1 MAESTAIDK
10 SSVVTVTNPKTD
22 AVAREKLTTAR
33 IGLLLKAPFFGQ
45 LATRMTLTNADAW
58 CGTAAT
64 DGRKFYYNSEFV
76 DKMPLKQLEFLV
88 GHEILHAVYDHM
100 GRRGDRQPRLSNIAA
115 DYCVN
120 QDLIEQR
127 IGEKISV
134 CPILFDNK
142 FKDMSY
148 EEVYDYLYQNAKKIN
163 IDQLEQMIL
172 DDHLEEE
179 DENGNGGSGDDGD
192 EQGGKRP
199 RLSKEERDAIK
210 DEIKGAVIAAAQ
222 SAGAGNLPSGVK
234 RLLRDLTE
242 PVIGWKEL
250 LQQQIQSK
258 QAESDPYTDQISDME
273 HQALQTV
280 SYDHLNDLTR
290 VQDHQEF
297 LLKLLTSKD
306 SFVRKKIIDQNLSYL
321 NARLTWY
328 LDRIGLPHTVKFQND
343 LSVSIEELGRELDF
357 DNLSRGERNRLI
369 LSMSWAFRDVWESLY
384 SPINILFIDEMIDSG
399 LDTQGVENALALLKK
414 MTRERNKSIWLV
426 SHRDELAGRVENILR
441 VVKENGFTSYNTDVD
456 IV

>member
-179 DENGNGGSGDDGD
+179 EDENGNGGSGDDDGD

-250 LQQQIQSK
+250 LQQQIQSTIK
-258 QAESDPYTDQISDME
+258 NDYTWARPSRKGWHMDAIMPG
-273 HQALQTV
+273 
-280 SYDHLNDLTR
+280 
-290 VQDHQEF
+290 
-297 LLKLLTSKD
+297 LKP
-306 SFVRKKIIDQNLSYL
+306 
-321 NARLTWY
+321 
-328 LDRIGLPHTVKFQND
+328 G
-343 LSVSIEELGRELDF
+343 
-357 DNLSRGERNRLI
+357 
-369 LSMSWAFRDVWESLY
+369 
-384 SPINILFIDEMIDSG
+384 EMIDVCIAMDQSG
-399 LDTQGVENALALLKK
+399 SISEEDSKAFLGEIKGIMEAFDEYKITLWCFDTEIYNVQTYTSDNIDDIMEYEPAGGGGTDFMANWEFMKENAIEPKK
-414 MTRERNKSIWLV
+414 FIMFTDGMPFGEWGEEQYCETVWIIKGNPGCEPPWGIWA
-426 SHRDELAGRVENILR
+426 HYEDAAKG
-441 VVKENGFTSYNTDVD
+441 K
-456 IV
+456 